1 MQYETTEGQ
10 SQGATDALKDQ
21 AQQVTDKA
29 TDKAKEVGGTVQDR
43 MKEQVDSRSTQA
55 GDQVSSVGQAMR
67 DMGDQLRS
75 QGNDLPAQLAQQ
87 AAERAEQLGQYLREA
102 DADRILR
109 DVEDFGRRQPW
120 VMAAVGLAAGVAAAR
135 FLKASSRRRYE
146 SGGDGGY
153 RGYESGYTGRS
164 TYPESS
170 LTTGDYGSTGYG
182 TAGGGAATGAG
193 TGETWSSGSLTP
205 EDTLGTTTGAFPS
218 EPVEV
223 TPRVD
228 EAEGGTYPL
237 RGSE

>member
-10 SQGATDALKDQ
+10 SQGASDALKDQ
-21 AQQVTDKA
+21 AQQV

-43 MKEQVDSRSTQA
+43 MKEQVDTRSTQA

-87 AAERAEQLGQYLREA
+87 LAGRADQLGQYLREA

-120 VMAAVGLAAGVAAAR
+120 VMAAAGLAVGVAAAR
-135 FLKASSRRRYE
+135 FMKASSKRRYE
-146 SGGDGGY
+146 SGDGGY
-153 RGYESGYTGRS
+153 SGGYSSGAYAGGESYPRS
-164 TYPESS
+164 SVTA
-170 LTTGDYGSTGYG
+170 GDYGSTAYG
-182 TAGGGAATGAG
+182 TPAGGAGTAAG
-193 TGETWSSGSLTP
+193 TGETWSSGSLTS